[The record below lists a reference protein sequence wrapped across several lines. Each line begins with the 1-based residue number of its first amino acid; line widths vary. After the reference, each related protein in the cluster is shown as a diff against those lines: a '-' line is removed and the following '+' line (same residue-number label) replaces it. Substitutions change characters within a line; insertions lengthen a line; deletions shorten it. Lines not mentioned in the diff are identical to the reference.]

1 MAERIASPHD
11 FWLQTCELDTHRR
24 SPDHARLDTP
34 WNAFTADGGR
44 LVCTLWVDL
53 IVQVEDAKQGRVRR
67 FVKMGGRS
75 QRWRGVGQMHGE
87 EARANLDQAIAEKLP
102 VFGYEAEPNAA
113 ALKKGVRSVKHF
125 YLDRVHQLRAWIGLS
140 FDALDRE
147 LHVEDAFRRHELVG
161 ADDPNL
167 PPTVFELVDVSSEAP
182 GRSEVDSTN
191 AGASNE
197 EDELA
202 QDLVGGKTAD
212 EYARLALPV
221 LVEHV
226 LRQSDDVLVPM
237 TYRRLAELIGRRN
250 KHGDPWARGLGHVLG
265 RVTSL
270 IDSVSGQMPETPPF
284 LTSVVVLSSGPN
296 AGLPSKGVGGH
307 WPGYDSLSRDDKEA
321 KVSAE
326 YLRVLQFGSRWNVV
340 LRLLG
345 VKEIAPPITPDGRP
359 AKGGWGGGESEAHK
373 ALKRYVLDHPEL
385 VGASADW
392 NAQEEFALRSADEL
406 DVMFRSDRIWIGV
419 EVKSKVSD
427 GNPSDYERGI
437 YQVVK
442 YRAVLEAQARIDHPH
457 DPPEVRVVLAL
468 ERQLP
473 NECRRV
479 ADALGV
485 RVVELVSVEAGTATH
500 K

>member
-34 WNAFTADGGR
+34 WNAFTADGGS

-53 IVQVEDAKQGRVRR
+53 IVQIEDAKQGRVRR

-75 QRWRGVGQMHGE
+75 QRWRGVGQRHGE
-87 EARANLDQAIAEKLP
+87 EARANLDRAIAKKLP

-113 ALKKGVRSVKHF
+113 ALKKGVRSVRHF

-147 LHVEDAFRRHELVG
+147 LHVEDAFRRHKSVG

-167 PPTVFELVDVSSEAP
+167 PPTVFELVDLSSEAP
-182 GRSEVDSTN
+182 GRAEVESAN
-191 AGASNE
+191 AGDSNE

-212 EYARLALPV
+212 AYARLALPV

-265 RVTSL
+265 RVTAL
-270 IDSVSGQMPETPPF
+270 IDSGSDQMPETPPF

-296 AGLPSKGVGGH
+296 AGLPSKGVSGH

-345 VKEIAPPITPDGRP
+345 VKEIEPIGTDGRP
-359 AKGGWGGGESEAHK
+359 IKGGWGGGESEAHK
-373 ALKRYVLDHPEL
+373 TLKRYVLEHPEL
-385 VGASADW
+385 VGAAADW
-392 NAQEEFALRSADEL
+392 DAQEEFALRSADEL
-406 DVMFRSDRIWIGV
+406 DVMFKSDRIWIGV

-442 YRAVLEAQARIDHPH
+442 YRAVLEAQARVDHPH
-457 DPPEVRVVLAL
+457 DPPEVRVMLVL
-468 ERQLP
+468 ERRLP
-473 NECRRV
+473 NECRWV

-485 RVVELVSVEAGTATH
+485 KVFERVSAELGTATH

>member
-34 WNAFTADGGR
+34 WNAFTADGGS

-53 IVQVEDAKQGRVRR
+53 IVQIEDAKQGRVRR

-87 EARANLDQAIAEKLP
+87 EARANLDRAITAKLP
-102 VFGYEAEPNAA
+102 VFGYEADPNAA
-113 ALKKGVRSVKHF
+113 ALRKGVRSVKHF

-140 FDALDRE
+140 YDALDRE

-167 PPTVFELVDVSSEAP
+167 PPTVFELVDDSSEAP
-182 GRSEVDSTN
+182 GRPEVDSTN

-226 LRQSDDVLVPM
+226 LRQSDDVLMPM

-265 RVTSL
+265 RVTAL
-270 IDSVSGQMPETPPF
+270 IDSVSDQMPETPPF

-345 VKEIAPPITPDGRP
+345 VKEIAPPIGTDGRP
-359 AKGGWGGGESEAHK
+359 TKGGWGGGESDAHK

-385 VGASADW
+385 VGAAADW
-392 NAQEEFALRSADEL
+392 DAQEEFALRSADEL

-442 YRAVLEAQARIDHPH
+442 YRAVLEAQACIDQPH
-457 DPPEVRVVLAL
+457 DPPEVQVVLVL

-473 NECRRV
+473 AGYRGIAN
-479 ADALGV
+479 ALGV
-485 RVVELVSVEAGTATH
+485 KVIERLTTAA

>member
-1 MAERIASPHD
+1 
-11 FWLQTCELDTHRR
+11 LDTHSR

-34 WNAFTADGGR
+34 WNSFTADDR
-44 LVCTLWVDL
+44 SLVCTLWVDL
-53 IVQVEDAKQGRVRR
+53 IVQVQDAKQGRVRR

-87 EARANLDQAIAEKLP
+87 EARANLDRAIAQQLP

-125 YLDRVHQLRAWIGLS
+125 YLDRVHQLKPWIGLS

-147 LHVEDAFRRHELVG
+147 LHVQDAFRRNDLVG

-167 PPTVFELVDVSSEAP
+167 PPTVFELVELSAQAP
-182 GRSEVDSTN
+182 GRAAVESTN
-191 AGASNE
+191 GEDPGE

-202 QDLVGGKTAD
+202 QDLIGGKTAD

-226 LRQSDDVLVPM
+226 LRQTDDVLVPM
-237 TYRRLAELIGRRN
+237 TYRRLAEHIGRRN

-265 RVTSL
+265 RVTAL
-270 IDSVSGQMPETPPF
+270 IDSVRAQLPEEPPF

-296 AGLPSKGVGGH
+296 AGLPGKGVGGR
-307 WPGYDSLSRDDKEA
+307 WPGYESLSRDDKEA

-326 YLRVLQFGSRWNVV
+326 HLRVLQFGSRWNVV

-345 VKEIAPPITPDGRP
+345 MKEIAPPVDSDGRA
-359 AKGGWGGGESEAHK
+359 AKHGWGGGESEAHK
-373 ALKRYVLDHPEL
+373 ALKQYVLGHPEL
-385 VGASADW
+385 VGAASDW
-392 NAQEEFALRSADEL
+392 AAQEEFALRSADEL
-406 DVMFRSDRIWIGV
+406 DVMFRSNRIWIGV
-419 EVKSKVSD
+419 EVKSRVSD

-442 YRAVLEAQARIDHPH
+442 YRAVLKAQARVDRPH
-457 DPPEVRVVLAL
+457 DPPDVQVVLVL

-473 NECRRV
+473 AEYRGV

-485 RVVELVSVEAGTATH
+485 KVIERVSVEADTGKH